1 MPRQFFKLCFTLQN
15 QLTHTQL
22 FLLKTMKNQKKKTS
36 EKTGSRERRQG
47 RERERESPTVDSPQ
61 PPYHTT
67 IISPL
72 PTISQQRTKTK
83 EIASSPPRF
92 HKPISQNQS
101 LMDFKLDLQTHLN
114 LICKILKKRRFSE
127 ETLYPPMVFH
137 CHPWQPTVE
146 IVLQT

>member
-1 MPRQFFKLCFTLQN
+1 MLRQFFKLCFTLQN

-22 FLLKTMKNQKKKTS
+22 FFLKTMKTKKKKKTP
-36 EKTGSRERRQG
+36 EKTGSRERG
-47 RERERESPTVDSPQ
+47 GKGEREPDGGFAATTVSHNNHFPTP
-61 PPYHTT
+61 HHIT
-67 IISPL
+67 
-72 PTISQQRTKTK
+72 TKTK

-101 LMDFKLDLQTHLN
+101 LMYFKLDLQTHLN
-114 LICKILKKRRFSE
+114 LICKLLKKRMFSE
-127 ETLYPPMVFH
+127 ETPYPPMVFH